1 MRFPDLNKPEEYLHQ
16 EILLP
21 EHRAEQILAG
31 DYSEL
36 EQVAVHSAIL
46 DVNDSESI
54 DNTLSEG
61 GDDSIENAFDDN
73 SEDEFDENDDQVKI
87 VCDMTTQPVI
97 IMKSEGNALVHTYFI
112 TNSRYLGRN

>member
-36 EQVAVHSAIL
+36 DQAVHSAIL